1 MRRLGT
7 VLTAVVLAGAAVSA
21 TAVSATAAPASGAA
35 PAAAPTAACDTGGW
49 GSALKSADA
58 RDHQP
63 LKQIRAGRHACYD
76 RLVFEVPTA
85 GGKPV
90 GYRIG
95 YVKELH
101 QDGSGDLI
109 KVGGGAI
116 LEIRVA
122 APSYD
127 PETGKPTYPG
137 KAGQPLP
144 GVDVK
149 GYRTFKDTR
158 FGASFEGD
166 TQIGLGVAKR
176 LPFRVI
182 QQKNQLIVDVAHS

>member
-7 VLTAVVLAGAAVSA
+7 ALTAVVLAGAAVSA
-21 TAVSATAAPASGAA
+21 SAVTATAASATGAA
-35 PAAAPTAACDTGGW
+35 PAAACDTAGW

-58 RDHQP
+58 GAHKP
-63 LKQIRAGRHACYD
+63 LTNIRTGQHDCFD
-76 RLVFEVPTA
+76 RMVFEVPTA

-127 PETGKPTYPG
+127 PGTGRTTYPG
-137 KAGQPLP
+137 KAGKPLP
-144 GVDVK
+144 GVNIA
-149 GYRTFKDTR
+149 GYRSFKDTR
-158 FGASFEGD
+158 FAASFEGD

-176 LPFRVI
+176 LPFRVT
-182 QQKNQLIVDVAHS
+182 QQNNQLIVDVAHS

>member
-7 VLTAVVLAGAAVSA
+7 ALTAVVLAGAAVSA
-21 TAVSATAAPASGAA
+21 TAVTATAASATGTA
-35 PAAAPTAACDTGGW
+35 PAAACDTAGW

-58 RDHQP
+58 DAHKP
-63 LKQIRAGRHACYD
+63 LTNIRTGQHDCFD
-76 RLVFEVPTA
+76 RMVFEVPTA

-127 PETGKPTYPG
+127 PGTGKTTYPG
-137 KAGQPLP
+137 KAGKPLP
-144 GVDVK
+144 GVNIA
-149 GYRTFKDTR
+149 GYRSFKDTR
-158 FGASFEGD
+158 FAASFEGD

-176 LPFRVI
+176 LPFRVT

>member
-7 VLTAVVLAGAAVSA
+7 VLTAVVLAGAAVTA
-21 TAVSATAAPASGAA
+21 TTVSATAAPTASA
-35 PAAAPTAACDTGGW
+35 PAAACDTGGW

-58 RDHQP
+58 RDHKP
-63 LKQIRAGRHACYD
+63 LKNIKAGQHACFD
-76 RLVFEVPTA
+76 RMVFEVPA
-85 GGKPV
+85 ADGKPV

-109 KVGGGAI
+109 EVGGGAV

-127 PETGKPTYPG
+127 PATGKQTYPG
-137 KAGQPLP
+137 KAGKPLP

-149 GYRTFKDTR
+149 GYRAFKDTR
-158 FGASFEGD
+158 FAASFEGD

-176 LPFRVI
+176 LPFRVT

>member
-21 TAVSATAAPASGAA
+21 TAGPATAASATGT
-35 PAAAPTAACDTGGW
+35 AAAAKCDTAGW

-58 RDHQP
+58 NDHQP
-63 LKQIRAGRHACYD
+63 LRSIRTGRHDCFD
-76 RLVFEVPTA
+76 RMVFEVPTA

-101 QDGSGDLI
+101 QDGSGDRI
-109 KVGGGAI
+109 QVGGGAI

-127 PETGKPTYPG
+127 PGTGGTTYPG
-137 KAGQPLP
+137 KAGKPLP
-144 GVDVK
+144 GVSVA

-158 FGASFEGD
+158 FAASFEGD

>member
-7 VLTAVVLAGAAVSA
+7 VLTAIVLAGAAVSA
-21 TAVSATAAPASGAA
+21 TTVAATAAPATGAA
-35 PAAAPTAACDTGGW
+35 PSAKCDTGDW

-58 RDHQP
+58 GDHQP
-63 LKQIRAGRHACYD
+63 LTKIRTGQHDCYD
-76 RLVFEVPTA
+76 RMVFDIPTA

-95 YVKELH
+95 YVDALH
-101 QDGSGDLI
+101 QDGSGDRI
-109 KVGGGAI
+109 PVGGGAI

-127 PETGKPTYPG
+127 PGTGKSTYPG
-137 KAGQPLP
+137 KAGKPLP
-144 GVDVK
+144 GVDIK

-158 FGASFEGD
+158 YAASFEGD
-166 TQIGLGVAKR
+166 TQIGLGVQKR
-176 LPFRVI
+176 LPFRVV
-182 QQKNQLIVDVAHS
+182 QQKDKLIVDVAHS

>member
-7 VLTAVVLAGAAVSA
+7 ALTAVVLAGAAVSA
-21 TAVSATAAPASGAA
+21 TAVSATAASATGAA
-35 PAAAPTAACDTGGW
+35 PAAACDTAGW

-58 RDHQP
+58 GAHKP
-63 LKQIRAGRHACYD
+63 LTNIRTGQHDCFD
-76 RLVFEVPTA
+76 RMVFEVPTA

-90 GYRIG
+90 GYRVG

-127 PETGKPTYPG
+127 PGTGRTTYPG
-137 KAGQPLP
+137 KAGKPLP
-144 GVDVK
+144 GVNIA
-149 GYRTFKDTR
+149 GYRSFKDTR
-158 FGASFEGD
+158 FAASFEGD

-176 LPFRVI
+176 LPFRVT
-182 QQKNQLIVDVAHS
+182 QQNNQLIVDVAHS